1 MAFFQNCPATQVTI
15 YFQMAFSMMF
25 NAFLFAFFYS
35 RLARCEAR
43 GTLVLFSEK
52 AVVRVDST
60 GKMVLEV
67 QVYDSDSRHPVVE
80 AHVRLILV
88 PGGRSNRRNY
98 NYSSPIGNVYDDKNE
113 FWRLEKEQ
121 ETTPANNSVTED
133 DSTSIRGKFWRS
145 ENYRPLRIY
154 RPNDEFN
161 APLFTSIPSRIS
173 HHIDSYSPLMPPK
186 CRDKSIVDSYGLPL
200 RELDSWTGNRE
211 GYPCPVCGE
220 TFGTHER
227 LWKHITYNQLVE
239 QSSNIKNGPGTHQS
253 VVKEDDEEEDGD
265 STSAGLSRMNI
276 FPTYEDI
283 RQFWVQTGAELV
295 AIVEGI
301 DPLTS
306 GTFHA
311 LQSYQADDVIFGGRF
326 SPCFTDNN
334 NVEFNL
340 FHKTLPVPE
349 GKKTK

>member
-15 YFQMAFSMMF
+15 FFQMTFSMMF
-25 NAFLFAFFYS
+25 NAFLFAFFYN

-43 GTLVLFSEK
+43 ATLVLFSNK

-67 QVYDSDSRHPVVE
+67 QVYDADSRHPVVE

-98 NYSSPIGNVYDDKNE
+98 NYSSPVDNRFDETNE
-113 FWRLEKEQ
+113 FWRLENEND
-121 ETTPANNSVTED
+121 TTAEGDSNKNS
-133 DSTSIRGKFWRS
+133 SKLWRS

-161 APLFTSIPSRIS
+161 SPLFTSIPSRIT

-186 CRDKSIVDSYGLPL
+186 CRDKSILESYGLPL

-227 LWKHITYNQLVE
+227 LWKHINYNQLVE
-239 QSSNIKNGPGTHQS
+239 ISSNIKKGPGTHQS
-253 VVKEDDEEEDGD
+253 LADDGIEDEDGD
-265 STSAGLSRMNI
+265 DDNTFGRSKKNKI
-276 FPTYEDI
+276 PTYEDL
-283 RQFWVQTGAELV
+283 RQFWLRTGAELV

-306 GTFHA
+306 GTFQA
-311 LQSYQADDVIFGGRF
+311 LQSYQVDDVVFGGRF

-334 NVEFNL
+334 MVEFNL
-340 FHKTLPVPE
+340 FHNTVPAPE
-349 GKKTK
+349 SKKGK